1 MKKETKKKINIVAGF
16 IVLALLIYLLV
27 PRIIELPKLDYSSA
41 ETMGLLFFDAVFL
54 ILIIWVIKQLYK
66 NIKK

>member
-1 MKKETKKKINIVAGF
+1 MKEETKKKINIVAGF
-16 IVLALLIYLLV
+16 ILLPLLIYLLI
-27 PRIIELPKLDYSSA
+27 PKIIELPKLDYSSA

-54 ILIIWVIKQLYK
+54 ILIIWVGKKLYK